1 MPQKISTSKGLNYT
15 PAFDTYVPQLNES
28 ADIQNALELFY
39 YGNSDDGNTIDGTS
53 SLYSTL
59 LDFDTRIDSN
69 DALFTGHASAI
80 FNVHGTLP
88 GSRVVGTIDTMTLEN
103 KTINLTNNTLTGT
116 RAQFNAALS
125 DDNFATIAGTEILTS
140 KTLTSPAISD
150 ATITGTTVAT
160 SGTIALGTNASA
172 ITANGTTISATEV
185 GYLDTVSSNIQTQLN
200 TNTPV
205 GTIVMYGGTTP
216 PTGWLLCNG
225 QATANPSALRNI
237 VGANVPD
244 LMGRSPVG
252 FGAGSGL
259 TNRTTI
265 GVKFGTETHALS
277 VNEMPSHNHQYD
289 ASDGFGTVG
298 RTHFMD
304 RNNSHAHGG
313 SYLGGVTWRL
323 GGGQYS
329 DGNHLHY
336 FTYNDATTN
345 QGDGGN
351 GGYRWD
357 NSSDTPQDTINI
369 FTTNDA
375 NYGGHNHSTFVD
387 YTSSDIN
394 HRHTIQ
400 AQGGGIAHNN
410 MQPSTVV
417 NFIIKS

>member
-1 MPQKISTSKGLNYT
+1 MPIKISESKGLNYT
-15 PAFDTYVPQLNES
+15 PAFDTYVPLLNEN
-28 ADIQNALELFY
+28 ADIQNALELLY
-39 YGNSDDGNTIDGTS
+39 YGNSDDGNTIDGTT

-59 LDFDTRIDSN
+59 LDFDTRIDAN

-125 DDNFATIAGTEILTS
+125 DDNFATIAGTETLTS
-140 KTLTSPAISD
+140 KTLTSPAISG
-150 ATITGTTVAT
+150 ATITGTTTAT

-185 GYLDTVSSNIQTQLN
+185 GYLDTVSSNIQTQINTVNTALT

-205 GTIVMYGGTTP
+205 GTIVMYGGTTA

-225 QATANPSALRNI
+225 QATANPSALRNV

-252 FGAGSGL
+252 WGAGSGL

-265 GVKFGTETHALS
+265 GAKFGTETHTLS
-277 VNEMPSHNHQYD
+277 INEMPSHNHPFD
-289 ASDGFGTVG
+289 ASDGLGSTG
-298 RTHFMD
+298 RTHYMD
-304 RNNSHAHGG
+304 RNVSHAH
-313 SYLGGVTWRL
+313 STA
-323 GGGQYS
+323 GGGEHTHNVNGAS
-329 DGNHLHY
+329 TNNNNHDHSS
-336 FTYNDATTN
+336 ATLSEN
-345 QGDGGN
+345 AAESPDPGSAVVLSN
-351 GGYRWD
+351 AA
-357 NSSDTPQDTINI
+357 N
-369 FTTNDA
+369 TTGSA
-375 NYGGHNHSTFVD
+375 HNHGINATD
-387 YTSSDIN
+387 TN

-400 AQGGGIAHNN
+400 AQGGGLAHNN

-417 NFIIKS
+417 TFIIKS